1 MVDTFTG
8 KDQLTLVMAMVTGI
22 VMAMVDM
29 DMATAMDMVMVTDM
43 DMAGMEDIIL
53 GKGLQMIIPS
63 ISSAEDQLRQNQG
76 LVMAMDMAMVLDMVA
91 MDIVIVMVIMGD
103 FMAMDFLE
111 VIIGRLTSI

>member
-1 MVDTFTG
+1 MVGMVLVDTFTG

-53 GKGLQMIIPS
+53 GKGP
-63 ISSAEDQLRQNQG
+63 
-76 LVMAMDMAMVLDMVA
+76 
-91 MDIVIVMVIMGD
+91 
-103 FMAMDFLE
+103 
-111 VIIGRLTSI
+111 